1 MGGYRRDGASEGQMR
16 QVFLSDA
23 LMDED
28 IALEEVD
35 DGLWSIFFYGLLVA
49 RLDERDYKIR
59 G

>member
-1 MGGYRRDGASEGQMR
+1 MR